1 MNENKKLAQ
10 NTAFLYLRML
20 VTMIISLFTSRVV
33 LQTLGEIDFGIYN
46 IVGGIVILFSFLNA
60 TLSTATQRFISY
72 ELGKKNYS
80 RVHEIFSISMTS

>member
-46 IVGGIVILFSFLNA
+46 IVGGIVILFSF
-60 TLSTATQRFISY
+60 
-72 ELGKKNYS
+72 
-80 RVHEIFSISMTS
+80 